1 MKYRFIGALVL
12 GCGIS
17 FSAVAA
23 PIRINLFEQVEPFQ
37 FLVHCMASLSEGED
51 TEDLAV
57 SYNQGVCSGVAD
69 AAIFTVANVVSTA
82 RNSAPN
88 NPHVQCLVNSLREM
102 SSNPPQSLLNS
113 LSKEHQGIKRG
124 RPAWI
129 AQEAIREALLNKCD
143 GKN

>member
-23 PIRINLFEQVEPFQ
+23 PIRINLFEQVEPVQ

-69 AAIFTVANVVSTA
+69 AAIFAVAGVVSNA

-88 NPHVQCLVNSLREM
+88 NPYVRCLANSLKEI
-102 SSNPPQSLLNS
+102 SSNPLQSFLDS
-113 LSKEHQGIKRG
+113 LSKEYEGIKRG

-129 AQEAIREALLNKCD
+129 AQEAIRAALLKKCD